1 MISTGFDTALN
12 TIIGLVDKI
21 RDTASSHARTFI
33 IEAMGRDCGDLALWA
48 GLSVG
53 AETIVV
59 PEVKTDIKEIA
70 DKIEQ
75 GIKRGK
81 KHSIVLVAEGCM
93 TAQDCQKNYH
103 NTSMLIIECLC

>member
-1 MISTGFDTALN
+1 MA
-12 TIIGLVDKI
+12 LVDKI
-21 RDTASSHARTFI
+21 RDTASSHARTFT

-81 KHSIVLVAEGCM
+81 KTLNRSCSRRLY
-93 TAQDCQKNYH
+93 DCARLSKR
-103 NTSMLIIECLC
+103 IITIHQC

>member
-1 MISTGFDTALN
+1 MWRYI
-12 TIIGLVDKI
+12 
-21 RDTASSHARTFI
+21 
-33 IEAMGRDCGDLALWA
+33 ALWA

-70 DKIEQ
+70 KIEQ

-93 TAQDCQKNYH
+93 TAQDCQKELSQYINVDNRVYI
-103 NTSMLIIECLC
+103 LV